1 MFHFKAFGIINLHYE
16 VRICEKT
23 YSRVTTHNKSSVWY
37 KTACIRRYCIL
48 SPQKTHR
55 AGQKSLQHFYWYF
68 APNDETKKKFEINWP
83 LYIPGKNHDVQAAA
97 PPINTNW
104 CPYDWE
110 ASDEVKMILEHNTL
124 LTISSSCYWKS
135 IIRLMGDG
143 DTIVHRFLGIC
154 FSVYW

>member
-1 MFHFKAFGIINLHYE
+1 MCYRCCTCHHQSNRQKLTEAQQIS
-16 VRICEKT
+16 
-23 YSRVTTHNKSSVWY
+23 SR
-37 KTACIRRYCIL
+37 AL
-48 SPQKTHR
+48 R
-55 AGQKSLQHFYWYF
+55 AQ
-68 APNDETKKKFEINWP
+68 
-83 LYIPGKNHDVQAAA
+83 PGKNHDVQAAA

-143 DTIVHRFLGIC
+143 DTIVHRFLGTFQYIGSTYSKLIG
-154 FSVYW
+154 FFRGYWRNLKSYKSIEKKHL